1 MTIDDAIRLVQ
12 VCRHYSGLI
21 SLTLHLVHITVPIII
36 LIKLLHRRYMKEQG
50 KEDLEQNS

>member
-50 KEDLEQNS
+50 KEDLGQNS